1 MDAGRKTV
9 LRPAGSGV
17 VEYAPRSLAH
27 YVGLMFFPWLDG
39 RGHHN
44 AALRGGW
51 TFMEAW
57 NGGDAARRTEWRP
70 ASGPWFED
78 HDEARAAMQAFIS
91 MVRSGDFALKP
102 DPG

>member
-9 LRPAGSGV
+9 LLPAGGGV
-17 VEYAPRSLAH
+17 VEYAPQSLGH

-57 NGGDAARRTEWRP
+57 NDGGAEWRP

-78 HDEARAAMQAFIS
+78 HDETRAAMQAFNS
-91 MVRSGDFALKP
+91 VVRPGDFAFKP

>member
-1 MDAGRKTV
+1 
-9 LRPAGSGV
+9 
-17 VEYAPRSLAH
+17 
-27 YVGLMFFPWLDG
+27 MFFPWLDG
-39 RGHHN
+39 RKHHN

-78 HDEARAAMQAFIS
+78 YDEARSIVLKGQAAAAAREAARKARDATRRKSPLETGGM
-91 MVRSGDFALKP
+91 
-102 DPG
+102 PGS